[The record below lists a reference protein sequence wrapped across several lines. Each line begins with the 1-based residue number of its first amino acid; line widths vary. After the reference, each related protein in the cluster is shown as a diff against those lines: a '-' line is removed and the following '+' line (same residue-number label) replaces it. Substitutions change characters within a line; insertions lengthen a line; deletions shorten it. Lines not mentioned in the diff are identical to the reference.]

1 MNTWKAVNARYQDY
15 SAYSRLLLF
24 THSFFFRI
32 AVSARTGSLPVIS
45 SFRVTYFRTLHCL
58 PLSEWV
64 ASQVNSRYVI
74 TLHFLKRAWLTTSTL
89 FVAACLHWYQNIA
102 FKLQLSAAS
111 RSYLLHTAWL
121 GLYPAGL
128 LRIVVQTDIRLLLL
142 LWKCVSTTSTTMC
155 FCMTDE
161 YKIIV
166 MSDCDTH
173 TSYNTRTHTLYMA
186 CSWDFQPNTSNWV
199 LSDCE

>member
-15 SAYSRLLLF
+15 SVYSRLLLF

-111 RSYLLHTAWL
+111 RTATYCILHDWDYIL
-121 GLYPAGL
+121 PGCFGSLYKL
-128 LRIVVQTDIRLLLL
+128 I
-142 LWKCVSTTSTTMC
+142 S
-155 FCMTDE
+155 
-161 YKIIV
+161 
-166 MSDCDTH
+166 
-173 TSYNTRTHTLYMA
+173 A
-186 CSWDFQPNTSNWV
+186 CCCC
-199 LSDCE
+199 CENAFPQHQQQCAFV